1 MSEGVSEFVG
11 GKRQAESVGEGVS
24 APRVAGRARPGKPRT
39 QVAFR
44 WSLSLPLT
52 GTRAAL
58 YTSDATRDWLC

>member
-11 GKRQAESVGEGVS
+11 GKRQAESTVGRGVS
-24 APRVAGRARPGKPRT
+24 ESRGRALCKPRT

-58 YTSDATRDWLC
+58 YTNDATRDWLC